1 MSCEMCTWAVG
12 DYCLKHKDRNL
23 IPCRDFRGIGAGLIE
38 KTGYIEYLDDTI
50 PEPHKA
56 ENEEK
61 K

>member
-23 IPCRDFRGIGAGLIE
+23 TLCRDFRGIGTWLKE
-38 KTGYIEYLDDTI
+38 KTGHIEYLDDTI